1 MLPEIAKRVN
11 KRVPIIFDSG
21 IRRGQHIFKAI
32 AMGADVVAIG
42 RPVIYGLALGGWR
55 GVVSVFDYLKNDLR
69 RVMWLAGTQNVEE
82 IKNVE
87 LRHKC
92 ISVKCE

>member
-1 MLPEIAKRVN
+1 MN

-55 GVVSVFDYLKNDLR
+55 GVVSVFDYLKADLK
-69 RVMWLAGTQNVEE
+69 RVMWLAGTYNIDD
-82 IKNVE
+82 IKKTE
-87 LRHKC
+87 LRLRNTLC
-92 ISVKCE
+92 VGD